1 MNFYTDQKKKSN
13 IMNFKRIRLLVYDLI
28 YIFLTLGIIFLIVS
42 LNGVFIANI
51 TNSLRMTGYLDPIF
65 GIQVIMV
72 LVSLVWVPLGVLV
85 KHYRD

>member
-1 MNFYTDQKKKSN
+1 
-13 IMNFKRIRLLVYDLI
+13 
-28 YIFLTLGIIFLIVS
+28 VS